1 MSPSGMPAAG
11 LRKRPRDFIRP
22 NLPFTKSRKCPR
34 CNDNLPMDATNRNA
48 HATLCAEISDAT
60 SSEAE
65 EEGDAV
71 FVDNETC
78 IVDEEMYEPE
88 EQEDVHA
95 WIEALAHAWIE
106 AMG

>member
-1 MSPSGMPAAG
+1 
-11 LRKRPRDFIRP
+11 
-22 NLPFTKSRKCPR
+22 
-34 CNDNLPMDATNRNA
+34 MDATNRKA
-48 HATLCAEISDAT
+48 HVELCAEISDVT